1 MNFDFGFSDHS
12 KQRDTEQ
19 EENVEWDDGFLS
31 NEGDFALH
39 EPISNQNEELIPKN
53 IERGEATALNNVL
66 EYLMNGGNDDVA
78 SEVTYV
84 LNSVG

>member
-19 EENVEWDDGFLS
+19 EENVEWNGLLS
-31 NEGDFALH
+31 NEGDFALQ
-39 EPISNQNEELIPKN
+39 ESISYQNEEMIPKN

-66 EYLMNGGNDDVA
+66 EYLMNEGNDDVA